1 METREQNLHPP
12 RAESS
17 QTPSCTPHPSRAL
30 EPLRT
35 RVGSIF
41 VQFFSKPAWHN
52 SSFRKAHW
60 DMAGPRL
67 VLDHS
72 LMWCGLMTCKS
83 CNSEN
88 QRRFNSEINVHLPG
102 LKNLDKAPVL
112 YFPSF
117 WSVLTAVLQNLPFQR
132 SHCFYLEDASRH
144 PGPEHARDRVG
155 FLTYRVSTLDC
166 PSAVAKSKSA
176 NLLLTNRLP

>member
-1 METREQNLHPP
+1 LVR
-12 RAESS
+12 SS
-17 QTPSCTPHPSRAL
+17 SNFFPNQLGTIHHSGRHTGIWRAL
-30 EPLRT
+30 
-35 RVGSIF
+35 GSYSTIASCG
-41 VQFFSKPAWHN
+41 VE
-52 SSFRKAHW
+52 
-60 DMAGPRL
+60 
-67 VLDHS
+67 
-72 LMWCGLMTCKS
+72 LMSCKS

-132 SHCFYLEDASRH
+132 SHCFYLEETSRH
-144 PGPEHARDRVG
+144 PGPEHARHRVG
-155 FLTYRVSTLDC
+155 FLTYRVSTRDC

>member
-1 METREQNLHPP
+1 VSCAQGRRATKAPQSLTETITDSRTG
-12 RAESS
+12 SVW
-17 QTPSCTPHPSRAL
+17 RAL
-30 EPLRT
+30 
-35 RVGSIF
+35 GSYSTIA
-41 VQFFSKPAWHN
+41 S
-52 SSFRKAHW
+52 
-60 DMAGPRL
+60 
-67 VLDHS
+67 
-72 LMWCGLMTCKS
+72 CGVELMTCKS

-132 SHCFYLEDASRH
+132 SHCFYLEETSRH
-144 PGPEHARDRVG
+144 PGPEHARHRVG
-155 FLTYRVSTLDC
+155 FLTYRVSTRDC